1 MQVTELKCIEVLI
14 RSLVNK
20 TALDKEALS
29 EFDRISTFEET
40 KNNLFNIIS
49 IDDLL
54 SNFNHIQPFSLELFL
69 HTGIVPGM
77 FEEKT
82 QIPNIDSK
90 YFKDYLSFY
99 KDLLEALQEENYIFD
114 EDNNVFVSSG
124 KIETIIPQV
133 WLYRL
138 AQATKRSKFE
148 RLYFYN
154 KNKENNIKDK
164 NELLDYLRHTKT
176 FVVELSSNNQKADY
190 QVEFLSAEAKTN
202 QQVDSNREVKVSEV
216 MELFK
221 SNVSSEYQ
229 TTIRKYKLS
238 DAFFLISKAEKMGRD
253 FYTEPLEIQQKYINR
268 WMLEFIHSNELAK
281 NETQKFILL
290 ATTKKNS
297 NYDPKDFD
305 RKQVIIGLFNLYI
318 NIIKNIGRNYELV
331 SLQDFKIE
339 EYISSETQDNIK
351 ALDDII
357 KRVNSSRISQAY
369 IRQDLAETHDYV
381 RPLDQVEDESI
392 ISEKKVENS
401 SLTEML
407 KLQEAIEFACGQK
420 RNQLQDKIRLA
431 QQNSIEDLAFDNDL
445 IIALIIE
452 AVKRGRIYFKTGTNH
467 LIIEL
472 YNDELGKTI
481 FKVSISTTNL
491 ITFME
496 NFNFGLEELD
506 TPFKMS

>member
-20 TALDKEALS
+20 TALDREALS
-29 EFDRISTFEET
+29 EFDRITTFEGT
-40 KNNLFNIIS
+40 KNNLFNLIS

-82 QIPNIDSK
+82 QIPQIDSK

-99 KDLLEALQEENYIFD
+99 KDLLEALRNENYVFD
-114 EDNNVFVSSG
+114 EHNNVFISSE
-124 KIETIIPQV
+124 KLETVIPQV

-138 AQATKRSKFE
+138 AQATKRNRFE
-148 RLYFYN
+148 RMYFYN

-176 FVVELSSNNQKADY
+176 FVVEMKSSNPTKDC

-202 QQVDSNREVKVSEV
+202 KQVDGNGEVKVAEV

-221 SNVSSEYQ
+221 SNISPEFQ

-238 DAFFLISKAEKMGRD
+238 DAFFLISKAEKMGRE
-253 FYTEPLEIQQKYINR
+253 FYTEPLEVQQKYINK
-268 WMLEFIHSNELAK
+268 WMLEFINSNEQAK
-281 NETQKFILL
+281 TETQKFILL
-290 ATTKKNS
+290 ASTKKNS
-297 NYDPKDFD
+297 GYNPEDFD
-305 RKQVIIGLFNLYI
+305 KKQVIIGLFNLYI
-318 NIIKNIGRNYELV
+318 SIIKNISRNYELV
-331 SLQDFKIE
+331 SLQDFRIE
-339 EYISSETQDNIK
+339 EYLSLETQDNIK

-357 KRVNSSRISQAY
+357 KRVNSSRISQAQ
-369 IRQDLAETHDYV
+369 IKQDLADTHDEV
-381 RPLDQVEDESI
+381 RSLDQVEDETT
-392 ISEKKVENS
+392 ISKKKVENS

-407 KLQEAIEFACGQK
+407 KLQEAIEAACGQK
-420 RNQLQDKIRLA
+420 RNQLQDKIRVA

-445 IIALIIE
+445 IISLIIE
-452 AVKRGRIYFKTGTNH
+452 AVKRGRVYFKPGTNH

-481 FKVSISTTNL
+481 FKVSISTANL
-491 ITFME
+491 ITFIE

-506 TPFKMS
+506 IPFKMS

>member
-20 TALDKEALS
+20 TDLDREALS
-29 EFDRISTFEET
+29 EFDRTSTFERT
-40 KNNLFNIIS
+40 KNNLFNLIS

-82 QIPNIDSK
+82 QIPQIDSK

-114 EDNNVFVSSG
+114 EHNNVFVSSG
-124 KIETIIPQV
+124 KLETVIPQV

-148 RLYFYN
+148 RMYFYN

-176 FVVELSSNNQKADY
+176 FVVELSSSDPKADC

-202 QQVDSNREVKVSEV
+202 QQVDGNREVKVANV
-216 MELFK
+216 MEIFK
-221 SNVSSEYQ
+221 SNVSPEYQ

-238 DAFFLISKAEKMGRD
+238 DAFFLISKAEKMGRE
-253 FYTEPLEIQQKYINR
+253 FYTEPLEVQQKYINK
-268 WMLEFIHSNELAK
+268 WMLEFIHSNEQAK
-281 NETQKFILL
+281 TETQKFILL
-290 ATTKKNS
+290 ATTKKNTG
-297 NYDPKDFD
+297 YDPKDFD
-305 RKQVIIGLFNLYI
+305 KKQVIVGLFNLYI
-318 NIIKNIGRNYELV
+318 TIIKNIGRNYELV

-339 EYISSETQDNIK
+339 EYMSLETQDNIK

-357 KRVNSSRISQAY
+357 KRVNSSRISQAH

-381 RPLDQVEDESI
+381 RPLDQVEDEDI
-392 ISEKKVENS
+392 ISEKKVENA

-407 KLQEAIEFACGQK
+407 KLQEAIELACGQK

-452 AVKRGRIYFKTGTNH
+452 AVKRGRVYFKPGTNH
-467 LIIEL
+467 LIVEL

-481 FKVSISTTNL
+481 FKVSISTANL

-506 TPFKMS
+506 APFKMS

>member
-20 TALDKEALS
+20 TDLYREALS
-29 EFDRISTFEET
+29 EFDRVSTFEET
-40 KNNLFNIIS
+40 KNNLFSLIS

-82 QIPNIDSK
+82 QIPQIDSK
-90 YFKDYLSFY
+90 YFRNYLSFY
-99 KDLLEALQEENYIFD
+99 KDLLEALREENYVFD
-114 EDNNVFVSSG
+114 ENNNLFVSSG
-124 KIETIIPQV
+124 KLETVIPQV

-148 RLYFYN
+148 RMYFYN

-176 FVVELSSNNQKADY
+176 FVVEMLSSNPSNDC

-202 QQVDSNREVKVSEV
+202 QEIDGNREVKVADI

-221 SNVSSEYQ
+221 RNISPEYQ
-229 TTIRKYKLS
+229 ATIRKYKLS
-238 DAFFLISKAEKMGRD
+238 DAFFLISKAEKMGRE
-253 FYTEPLEIQQKYINR
+253 FYTEPLEVQQKYINK
-268 WMLEFIHSNELAK
+268 WMLEFIHSNEQAK
-281 NETQKFILL
+281 TETQKFILL
-290 ATTKKNS
+290 ASTKKN
-297 NYDPKDFD
+297 NGYDPKDFD
-305 RKQVIIGLFNLYI
+305 KKQVIVGLFNLYI
-318 NIIKNIGRNYELV
+318 SIIRGIGRNYELV

-339 EYISSETQDNIK
+339 EYISLETQENIK
-351 ALDDII
+351 ALEDII
-357 KRVNSSRISQAY
+357 KRVNSSRVSQAH
-369 IRQDLAETHDYV
+369 IRQDLVETHDYV
-381 RPLDQVEDESI
+381 RPLDQVEDEAL
-392 ISEKKVENS
+392 ISEKKVENTA
-401 SLTEML
+401 LTEML
-407 KLQEAIEFACGQK
+407 KLQEAIEIACGQK

-431 QQNSIEDLAFDNDL
+431 QQNSVEDLAFDNDL

-452 AVKRGRIYFKTGTNH
+452 AVKRGRVYFKPGTNH
-467 LIIEL
+467 MIIEL

-481 FKVSISTTNL
+481 FKVSINTSNL
-491 ITFME
+491 ITFIE
-496 NFNFGLEELD
+496 NFNFGLEELEV
-506 TPFKMS
+506 PFKMS